1 MGNLPIKKERFTK
14 STRGDEISTKTSL
27 SILVGI
33 LLGPEPFERGI
44 EEISWAT
51 WSEVTG
57 VRKIEFK
64 SGWFKNEVK
73 CLSQFGI
80 LDLIVSAAEEKKEL
94 KEFATRIGWEVVLS
108 FILNDIGL
116 GYCLV

>member
-64 SGWFKNEVK
+64 LGWLKNEVK
-73 CLSQFGI
+73 SLSHFEI
-80 LDLIVSAAEEKKEL
+80 LDLIVSPQQKKNKTWKNLQLEL
-94 KEFATRIGWEVVLS
+94 VQR
-108 FILNDIGL
+108 
-116 GYCLV
+116 